1 MFGKILS
8 LTVNICAYEFKVYS
22 FLYVIKY
29 IIVND
34 YLCHLCGV
42 ILTLKSN
49 GCDIL
54 MIGHKV
60 EKDLIAETEAEIG
73 VVDPKVETK
82 VPEKEGTIQELIQV
96 CIVNIVR

>member
-1 MFGKILS
+1 M
-8 LTVNICAYEFKVYS
+8 TDQV
-22 FLYVIKY
+22 
-29 IIVND
+29 
-34 YLCHLCGV
+34 
-42 ILTLKSN
+42 
-49 GCDIL
+49 L

>member
-1 MFGKILS
+1 MIDHPHM
-8 LTVNICAYEFKVYS
+8 TDQV
-22 FLYVIKY
+22 
-29 IIVND
+29 
-34 YLCHLCGV
+34 
-42 ILTLKSN
+42 
-49 GCDIL
+49 L
-54 MIGHKV
+54 MTGHKV